1 MAQELRLF
9 TLCYPLTDNAGRPH
23 PKQHLAWT
31 QEQLTRF
38 AGGCTCLR
46 ESVGFWGGRDGRT
59 VQDAILP
66 ILTVTSANAESH
78 SFFQSLTTYLA
89 DVLNQQEI
97 FLYSTPV
104 YVG

>member
-9 TLCYPLTDNAGRPH
+9 TLCYPLTGNHGQPH
-23 PKQHLAWT
+23 PKHHLAWT
-31 QEQLTRF
+31 QQELTRF

-46 ESVGFWGGRDGRT
+46 QSDGFWVGRDGRT
-59 VQDAILP
+59 VQDAIVP
-66 ILTVTSANAESH
+66 IIAVAPANADSD
-78 SFFQSLTTYLA
+78 SFFQSLTKYLA